1 MIAWMIGGPKDQHF
15 WKVGPSPS
23 ESCSLFWKT
32 VGPARAQ
39 RSSGGSTKTARPSLI
54 EFGTAGHKGAVFDL
68 MYDLWVERPTVY
80 SIRRPGVAIRTRT

>member
-39 RSSGGSTKTARPSLI
+39 RQRRFDEDGASFVDRVRHGGSTRSCI
-54 EFGTAGHKGAVFDL
+54 
-68 MYDLWVERPTVY
+68 
-80 SIRRPGVAIRTRT
+80 